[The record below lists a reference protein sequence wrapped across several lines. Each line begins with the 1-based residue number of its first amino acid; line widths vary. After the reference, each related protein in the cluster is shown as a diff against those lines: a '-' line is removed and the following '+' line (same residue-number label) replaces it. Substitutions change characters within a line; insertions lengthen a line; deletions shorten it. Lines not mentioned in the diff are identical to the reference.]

1 MSEPDP
7 HDVDIFEVPE
17 LPDTDEADDDHDAV
31 PVDAEPVDYEP
42 TDQDDTN
49 EVA

>member
-1 MSEPDP
+1 VSEHDP

-17 LPDTDEADDDHDAV
+17 LPDTDDDHEADSI

-42 TDQDDTN
+42 TDEDDTD
-49 EVA
+49 EVE